1 MCAPFSVVKSTS
13 WRPKYKQS
21 YWWWLEKSVRVGML
35 VVVDSSEHAWILHVP
50 PPSSTF
56 LNRYRKCK
64 YLAIW
69 FEAALP
75 CLACREFST
84 FLHVPERR
92 SSINTGN
99 AKERGEM
106 FGGCSALPCPFSG
119 QDKSSWL
126 RGLTLVCTEFRLPPL
141 HRVKQWT
148 GPEEKIMKMYFVN
161 FMIPSCGLFL
171 KLIIFAQVFSMK
183 LLPSEELD
191 RWKIIEMKFKV
202 DLSGKCKMLNV
213 TLFVDSIFSSKTF
226 SS

>member
-1 MCAPFSVVKSTS
+1 MPEFSMF
-13 WRPKYKQS
+13 RHIPQS
-21 YWWWLEKSVRVGML
+21 IQEMQIRGNLL
-35 VVVDSSEHAWILHVP
+35 
-50 PPSSTF
+50 
-56 LNRYRKCK
+56 
-64 YLAIW
+64 
-69 FEAALP
+69 EAALV
-75 CLACREFST
+75 CLA
-84 FLHVPERR
+84 LPVPPR

-99 AKERGEM
+99 AKRRGWRLL
-106 FGGCSALPCPFSG
+106 CLAWPFSG
-119 QDKSSWL
+119 QAKSSWF

>member
-1 MCAPFSVVKSTS
+1 MCAPFSEVKSTS
-13 WRPKYKQS
+13 WRPKYTQS
-21 YWWWLEKSVRVGML
+21 YWSWLEKSDRVGML
-35 VVVDSSEHAWILHVP
+35 LVVDSSGQCGHAWILYVP

-84 FLHVPERR
+84 FQNVPERR

-119 QDKSSWL
+119 QDKSWWL

-141 HRVKQWT
+141 HNGQ
-148 GPEEKIMKMYFVN
+148 GPRRK
-161 FMIPSCGLFL
+161 
-171 KLIIFAQVFSMK
+171 
-183 LLPSEELD
+183 
-191 RWKIIEMKFKV
+191 
-202 DLSGKCKMLNV
+202 
-213 TLFVDSIFSSKTF
+213 
-226 SS
+226 

>member
-1 MCAPFSVVKSTS
+1 MSMREF
-13 WRPKYKQS
+13 
-21 YWWWLEKSVRVGML
+21 
-35 VVVDSSEHAWILHVP
+35 
-50 PPSSTF
+50 STF
-56 LNRYRKCK
+56 RHLLPRSSIDTGNANTWQSGSR
-64 YLAIW
+64 
-69 FEAALP
+69 LP

-141 HRVKQWT
+141 HRGKQWT
-148 GPEEKIMKMYFVN
+148 WPEEKIMKMYFVN

-191 RWKIIEMKFKV
+191 R
-202 DLSGKCKMLNV
+202 
-213 TLFVDSIFSSKTF
+213 
-226 SS
+226 